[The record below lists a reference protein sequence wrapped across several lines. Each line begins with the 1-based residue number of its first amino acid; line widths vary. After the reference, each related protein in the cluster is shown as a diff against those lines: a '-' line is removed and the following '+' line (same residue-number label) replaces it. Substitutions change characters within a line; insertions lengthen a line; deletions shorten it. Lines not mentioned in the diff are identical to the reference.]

1 MIGRNSPFRGIG
13 GLKGVIIYLSIILA
27 INKMNNETLSLDT
40 KIGIAGGTLL
50 TIFSN
55 ITLNDIEKTVVL
67 GAIGTMVSIIVSM
80 ALKSL
85 FEFLK
90 KDV

>member
-1 MIGRNSPFRGIG
+1 M
-13 GLKGVIIYLSIILA
+13 
-27 INKMNNETLSLDT
+27 TTDT